1 MQHLMHKVLHGF
13 LSWPD
18 GFCQC
23 VGVVKVSA
31 SGRGRKEGR
40 DARPRVCVFRPS
52 GCPPGERYRRLREKG
67 KRMCE
72 GMHAWLCFGGYD
84 RTLSFG
90 QIVHDCHH
98 DTSPRA
104 DDDKH
109 NNAGCMHV
117 NNDCAPQ
124 HKKNLTHFAMSSDW
138 SDTHMASTAMRYM
151 WSDMLHTNDNNASS
165 AQQKG

>member
-1 MQHLMHKVLHGF
+1 MHGMTLF
-13 LSWPD
+13 
-18 GFCQC
+18 
-23 VGVVKVSA
+23 VG
-31 SGRGRKEGR
+31 
-40 DARPRVCVFRPS
+40 
-52 GCPPGERYRRLREKG
+52 
-67 KRMCE
+67 MI
-72 GMHAWLCFGGYD
+72 

-117 NNDCAPQ
+117 NNYCAPQ
-124 HKKNLTHFAMSSDW
+124 HKKNLTYLAMSSDW
-138 SDTHMASTAMRYM
+138 SDTHMARTAMRYM
-151 WSDMLHTNDNNASS
+151 WSDMLHNNNNNNNASS